1 MRPRRSFRRWDARR
15 IWKPAGRY
23 ARYSVGMRLL
33 PALFLLVS
41 PLLLG
46 TRPEPLEEQPKETRG
61 LSFSGLPSRGPE
73 PAQAA
78 FDQHCGA
85 CHRSDRPTAKPK
97 ALAIF
102 DLTKEGWLTGMTEAQ
117 VKSAIG
123 R

>member
-1 MRPRRSFRRWDARR
+1 MR
-15 IWKPAGRY
+15 
-23 ARYSVGMRLL
+23 RLS
-33 PALFLLVS
+33 ALILLAS

-46 TRPEPLEEQPKETRG
+46 TRLEQPTEGRA
-61 LSFSGLPSRGPE
+61 PP
-73 PAQAA
+73 PVPVQAA

-102 DLTKEGWLTGMTEAQ
+102 DLTREGWLAGMTEPQ

-123 R
+123 RMKGISGDGEEARKAALSMLNAELARRKGE

>member
-1 MRPRRSFRRWDARR
+1 MRR
-15 IWKPAGRY
+15 IA
-23 ARYSVGMRLL
+23 ALILL
-33 PALFLLVS
+33 AS

-46 TRPEPLEEQPKETRG
+46 TQPQQPTEGRA
-61 LSFSGLPSRGPE
+61 PV

-102 DLTKEGWLTGMTEAQ
+102 DLTREGWLAGMTEAQ

-123 R
+123 RMKGISGDGEEARKAALLMLNAELARRKGE